1 MPVLGRF
8 KRKPRGRRKPLQGRS
23 WNAPDY
29 SWMRETPDL
38 PECGNNMVY
47 TPPTKSLID
56 SLREE
61 ATSVVVAA
69 KLNMNS
75 TAPICNKGA
84 YQFVTKGDDA
94 TALGRK
100 K

>member
-1 MPVLGRF
+1 MPVLGYLKK
-8 KRKPRGRRKPLQGRS
+8 KRAPRRKPLRGRS
-23 WNAPDY
+23 WNAPDF
-29 SWMRETPDL
+29 SWMRDPEL
-38 PECGNNMVY
+38 PECSNTIVY
-47 TPPTKSLID
+47 TENRKSFID
-56 SLREE
+56 SLRNE
-61 ATSVVVAA
+61 SHDVLVAA

-94 TALGRK
+94 SALGRK

>member
-1 MPVLGRF
+1 MSVLGSLKK
-8 KRKPRGRRKPLQGRS
+8 KRAPRRKPLRGRS
-23 WNAPDY
+23 WNAPDF
-29 SWMRETPDL
+29 SWMRDPEL
-38 PECGNNMVY
+38 PECSNTIVY
-47 TPPTKSLID
+47 TESRKSFID
-56 SLREE
+56 SLRDESKE
-61 ATSVVVAA
+61 VLVAA

-84 YQFVTKGDDA
+84 YTFVTKGDDA

>member
-1 MPVLGRF
+1 MPVMGHLKK
-8 KRKPRGRRKPLQGRS
+8 KRATRRKPLKGRS
-23 WNAPDY
+23 YNLPDF
-29 SWMRETPDL
+29 SWMRDPEL
-38 PECGNNMVY
+38 PECSNTIVY
-47 TPPTKSLID
+47 TPPTKSFID
-56 SLREE
+56 SLRNESII
-61 ATSVVVAA
+61 TLVAA

-94 TALGRK
+94 TSLGRK

>member
-1 MPVLGRF
+1 MAVLGSF
-8 KRKPRGRRKPLQGRS
+8 KKKRATQRKPLRGRS
-23 WNAPDY
+23 WNAPDF
-29 SWMRETPDL
+29 SWMRDPEL
-38 PECGNNMVY
+38 PECSNTIVY
-47 TPPTKSLID
+47 TENRKSFID
-56 SLREE
+56 SLRDESKE
-61 ATSVVVAA
+61 VLIAA

>member
-1 MPVLGRF
+1 MPVLGYLKK
-8 KRKPRGRRKPLQGRS
+8 KRAPRRKPLRGRS
-23 WNAPDY
+23 WNAPDF
-29 SWMRETPDL
+29 SWMRDPEL
-38 PECGNNMVY
+38 PECSNTIVY
-47 TPPTKSLID
+47 TENRKSFIDALRDESKEVLI
-56 SLREE
+56 
-61 ATSVVVAA
+61 AA

>member
-1 MPVLGRF
+1 MAVLGSL
-8 KRKPRGRRKPLQGRS
+8 KRKRAGRRKPLKGRS
-23 WNAPDY
+23 WNAPDFT
-29 SWMRETPDL
+29 WMRTPDL

-47 TPPTKSLID
+47 TPPTKSFID
-56 SLREE
+56 SLRDE